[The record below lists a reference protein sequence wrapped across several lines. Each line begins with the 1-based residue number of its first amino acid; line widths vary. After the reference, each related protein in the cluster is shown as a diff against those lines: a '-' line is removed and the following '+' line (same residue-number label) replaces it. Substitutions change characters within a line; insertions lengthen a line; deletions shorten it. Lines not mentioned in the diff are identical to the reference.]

1 MAFCNKCGAMLG
13 ASAGF
18 CGQCGSRNVATAEL
32 SPVTAAVT
40 PARRG
45 MSTGAKIGIG
55 IAAAIG
61 AIVVVLVV
69 FGLYVAAH
77 IKKVQLADGQTRVET
92 PFGNAVTGQSSDIT
106 AHRLGIPVY
115 PGASP
120 EGSVVGSLGSMQGA
134 LLRFRTKDAPGQVLA
149 FYQRRLAGSVIS
161 SSVTSHEPQLTA
173 SANGYKFTVAAQSQ
187 GGETEIVIV
196 RGKQ

>member
-1 MAFCNKCGAMLG
+1 MAFCNKCGATLD
-13 ASAGF
+13 ANVGF
-18 CGQCGSRNVATAEL
+18 CGQCGSRNAATAGL
-32 SPVTAAVT
+32 SPLTAAVT

-92 PFGNAVTGQSSDIT
+92 PFGNAVTGQPSDIT

-134 LLRFRTKDAPGQVLA
+134 LLRFHTPDAPGKVLA
-149 FYQRRLAGSVIS
+149 FYQRHLAGSVITNSIS
-161 SSVTSHEPQLTA
+161 SHAPQLTA
-173 SANGYKFTVAAQSQ
+173 SANGYKLTVAAQSQ
-187 GGETEIVIV
+187 NGETEIVIV